1 MSIGTTAASVLDFA
15 QHQVDRLMPPTSREK
30 AYVRTKEFATA
41 RPMLFSFIAAQI
53 AFSTLPVL
61 CFSAFVFSVLFAF
74 STVFLAASLFWI
86 CIALCVLIPI
96 LVLTSSVALFAWA
109 FGASTFILGRWSY
122 TVLCDI
128 IANSNPDLGN
138 SQRKEARMH
147 PNLVSPA
154 ASSAS
159 TSPTSWARVEGQ
171 QAEHRDDKSE
181 GQPMELA
188 HPDPGSDVDAL
199 EP

>member
-1 MSIGTTAASVLDFA
+1 MSLGTTAASVLDFA
-15 QHQVDRLMPPTSREK
+15 QHQVDRLMPPASREK

-53 AFSTLPVL
+53 AFSTLPLL

-86 CIALCVLIPI
+86 CIALFVLVPI
-96 LVLTSSVALFAWA
+96 LVLTSSVALFTWA
-109 FGASTFILGRWSY
+109 SGASTFILGRWSY
-122 TVLCDI
+122 TVFCDI
-128 IANSNPDLGN
+128 IANFDPDLGN
-138 SQRKEARMH
+138 SQHKKVRVH
-147 PNLVSPA
+147 PNFVEPDVSSSS
-154 ASSAS
+154 SSA
-159 TSPTSWARVEGQ
+159 TSWARVEGQ
-171 QAEHRDDKSE
+171 QVEQRDEKSE